1 MGTAPELE
9 ATLRRPDRRSCPTSF
24 APLKFPNIAR
34 GGPRESGVSANRR
47 HLLSL
52 GRNPGHF
59 AKTIIREILSLALFD
74 GLQYEAGDE
83 FGLVAIGVI
92 G

>member
-1 MGTAPELE
+1 M
-9 ATLRRPDRRSCPTSF
+9 
-24 APLKFPNIAR
+24 
-34 GGPRESGVSANRR
+34 SANGR
-47 HLLSL
+47 HLL

-59 AKTIIREILSLALFD
+59 AKTIIREIMSLAFFD